1 MRTRSRDAAGRTSRP
16 RAGLPVRVGAFA
28 LLAASVACTPAVP
41 RGGIAPT
48 PRGADAWT
56 VDAGDIVRLKNWSAP
71 EQSGDLTVNER
82 GVVLVPTVG
91 PLTVQGLASD
101 SLERLIVRAFSGRID
116 ASRVDVQLFRPIT
129 VAGGV
134 KNPSV
139 QLVDGSTSVL
149 SLVAKAGGAIRVGG
163 DSRVFIVRPSAPTRE
178 VSVAD
183 RVGDLGV
190 RSSDQL
196 YVQDP
201 PFVVRNEMA
210 IRSAYELVQFALGL
224 LTIYYLIRHD

>member
-1 MRTRSRDAAGRTSRP
+1 V
-16 RAGLPVRVGAFA
+16 LLVGT
-28 LLAASVACTPAVP
+28 VACTPSVP
-41 RGGIAPT
+41 RPGIAPT
-48 PRGADAWT
+48 PRGSESWT
-56 VDAGDIVRLKNWSAP
+56 VEAGDIVRLKNWSAP
-71 EQSGDLTVNER
+71 EQSGDLPVTER

-91 PLTVQGLASD
+91 SLTVQGFTSD
-101 SLERLIVRAFSGRID
+101 SLERVIVRAFAGRID

-149 SLVAKAGGAIRVGG
+149 SLVAKAGGAIRPGG
-163 DSRVFIVRPSAPTRE
+163 DSRVFIVRASAPTRE

-183 RVGDLGV
+183 RIGDLGV